1 MDALGLGLALGLAA
15 SISPG
20 PLLVL
25 VVTSALRSGWKS
37 GALTA
42 CAPLLSDAA
51 VVAVTL
57 LLLDRLPAR
66 ALGVLGVVGAVFVV
80 WSGVQ
85 TVREARSASLTD
97 HSSTPDPPSP
107 KPTASP
113 EPTSPEPASAPESAS
128 PKLAASPESDPS
140 PEPAASPDTDA
151 APGAGTQPSAA
162 ALPGTDTRPSADA
175 RAGAGSPPGA
185 DTRPRTDTPPG
196 ADPRPRTDTR
206 PGADA
211 SPGPDPLPAIHASQG
226 SPPRGTLN
234 SILPA
239 GYDNSGSSKA
249 AGALALRRAVLVNL
263 LSPHPWIAW
272 ATALGPLT
280 ITTWR
285 ASAGA
290 GAALLIGFYLTLVGG
305 KVVIAVLVARGRRH
319 LGDTG
324 YRRALTVAGA
334 LLVLAGVAMG
344 VEFAGYPH
352 GG

>member
-25 VVTSALRSGWKS
+25 VVTSALRSGWRA

-42 CAPLLSDAA
+42 CAPLLSDAV

-85 TVREARSASLTD
+85 TVREARSASLN
-97 HSSTPDPPSP
+97 S
-107 KPTASP
+107 
-113 EPTSPEPASAPESAS
+113 
-128 PKLAASPESDPS
+128 
-140 PEPAASPDTDA
+140 
-151 APGAGTQPSAA
+151 
-162 ALPGTDTRPSADA
+162 TRPA
-175 RAGAGSPPGA
+175 
-185 DTRPRTDTPPG
+185 
-196 ADPRPRTDTR
+196 
-206 PGADA
+206 
-211 SPGPDPLPAIHASQG
+211 PAEQAEAEQTEHAEQAEGHASQG
-226 SPPRGTLN
+226 APPRGTLN
-234 SILPA
+234 SILPTRS
-239 GYDNSGSSKA
+239 DNSGALS
-249 AGALALRRAVLVNL
+249 GAVALSLRRAVLVNV

-285 ASAGA
+285 ESAGA

-305 KVVIAVLVARGRRH
+305 KVVIALLVARGRRH

-324 YRRALTVAGA
+324 YRRALTCAGV

-344 VEFAGYPH
+344 VEFASI
-352 GG
+352 